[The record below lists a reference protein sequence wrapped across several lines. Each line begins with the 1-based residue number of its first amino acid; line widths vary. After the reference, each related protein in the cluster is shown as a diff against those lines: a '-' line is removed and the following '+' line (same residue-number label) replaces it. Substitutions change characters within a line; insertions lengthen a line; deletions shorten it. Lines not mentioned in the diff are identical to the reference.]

1 MIGTIVN
8 TACIVVGT
16 LVGTFF
22 KKGLGEKY
30 TQVLFNAMGLASIAL
45 GVSSFVQNMP
55 KSEFPV
61 LFILSLA
68 IGGLVG
74 TALDLDGRVN
84 RAIAK
89 RGGESLATGLISAC
103 LLYCIGTFSIV
114 GPVLS
119 ALQGDNTFL
128 YTNSTLDLDGRV
140 NRAIAKRGGESLA
153 TGLISAC
160 LLYCIGTFSIVGPVL
175 SALQGDNTF
184 LYTNSTL
191 DLVTSTV
198 FATTFGFGMIL
209 AAPILFLWQG
219 SIWLIAKLAST
230 SPLLQGTLVNELAI
244 VGGVLILASGLSI
257 LKIKDCKTLNYIP
270 ALLVPVLWFLIKGLL
285 GL

>member
-1 MIGTIVN
+1 MDFFLSLQTDMLGTIVN

-16 LVGTFF
+16 LVGTLF

-30 TQVLFNAMGLASIAL
+30 TTTLFNAMGLASIAL
-45 GVSSFVQNMP
+45 GVNSFAQNIT

-68 IGGLVG
+68 IGGLAG
-74 TALDLDGRVN
+74 TALDLDGRVQ

-89 RGGESLATGLISAC
+89 RGGENLATGLISAC

-128 YTNSTLDLDGRV
+128 
-140 NRAIAKRGGESLA
+140 
-153 TGLISAC
+153 
-160 LLYCIGTFSIVGPVL
+160 F
-175 SALQGDNTF
+175 
-184 LYTNSTL
+184 TNSTL

-198 FATTFGFGMIL
+198 FATTFGIGMIL

-219 SIWLIAKLAST
+219 SIYLIAKLASA
-230 SPLLQGTLVNELAI
+230 SELLQGTLVNELAV

-270 ALLVPVLWFLIKGLL
+270 SLLVPVIWFAVKALF
-285 GL
+285 